1 MQDWSPT
8 PVGPIVVRMGET
20 EILAVDDPSA
30 GLEVRRRRVPGYPIN
45 LGPVTHLAEERTR
58 LHGLS
63 WEHFDARM
71 LGSTV
76 GAELSG
82 IDLACDLPEPAIR
95 EVQLALDSYKVV
107 FFRDQDMTAEQ
118 HLGFARRFGELEV
131 HPFFP
136 SNEMQPE
143 LVKFTKGVDTG
154 GYENQWHHDVTWRE
168 RPSRST
174 ILRAVQVPDIGG
186 DTLFADMCAAYDGLP
201 PDLSAEA
208 GGLTA
213 IHGFQRSFG
222 RLVPPE
228 RMDEVRALYPEVAHP
243 VVCTHERTGRR
254 HLYVNRVFV
263 DRISGRTRAESLDIL
278 DRLCRQADY
287 PEYQCR
293 FRWEPG
299 SVAFWDNRAVQ
310 HYANSDYW
318 PDVRVMERASI
329 VGDRP
334 AA

>member
-1 MQDWSPT
+1 
-8 PVGPIVVRMGET
+8 MGET
-20 EILAVDDPSA
+20 EILGMDDPGA
-30 GLEVRRRRVPGYPIN
+30 GLTIGRIPVPGYPID

-58 LHGLS
+58 LHELS

-82 IDLACDLPEPAIR
+82 IDLGSVLSDMAIQ
-95 EVQLALDSYKVV
+95 EIQLALDVYKVV
-107 FFRDQDMTAEQ
+107 FFRHQDITAEQ
-118 HLGFARRFGELEV
+118 HLDFARRFGDLEV
-131 HPFFP
+131 HPFVP

-143 LVKFTKGVDTG
+143 LARFAKGVDTG

-174 ILRAVQVPDIGG
+174 ILRAVEVPGVGG

-201 PDLSAEA
+201 ADLRAEA
-208 GGLTA
+208 DGLTA
-213 IHGFQRSFG
+213 IHGFERSFG
-222 RLVPPE
+222 RQVPPD
-228 RMDEVRALYPEVAHP
+228 RMDETRALYPEVAHP
-243 VVCTHERTGRR
+243 VVCTHDRTGRR
-254 HLYVNRVFV
+254 HLYVNRLFV
-263 DRISGRTRAESLDIL
+263 DRIAGRARSESIGTL
-278 DRLCRQADY
+278 DRLARQADC

-299 SVAFWDNRAVQ
+299 SVAFWDNRSVQ

-318 PDVRVMERASI
+318 PNVRIMERASI
-329 VGDRP
+329 VGGRP

>member
-1 MQDWSPT
+1 
-8 PVGPIVVRMGET
+8 
-20 EILAVDDPSA
+20 
-30 GLEVRRRRVPGYPIN
+30 
-45 LGPVTHLAEERTR
+45 
-58 LHGLS
+58 
-63 WEHFDARM
+63 
-71 LGSTV
+71 
-76 GAELSG
+76 
-82 IDLACDLPEPAIR
+82 
-95 EVQLALDSYKVV
+95 
-107 FFRDQDMTAEQ
+107 MTAEQ

-201 PDLSAEA
+201 PDLSAEV